1 MDCRCLRH
9 RSCSEAGAGAAL
21 DTPRCRC
28 VAHLAL
34 GPGRN
39 IAIPSNKSNMIKKFY
54 YLMDREKKYLVA
66 EMSQVR
72 GLMPLLMKPR
82 NKQRWSPEDRLEL
95 TIHLHRLKR
104 ISPYIAVVALPGGLA
119 MLPILAWWLDRR
131 RGTNR
136 PIATQ

>member
-1 MDCRCLRH
+1 
-9 RSCSEAGAGAAL
+9 
-21 DTPRCRC
+21 
-28 VAHLAL
+28 
-34 GPGRN
+34 
-39 IAIPSNKSNMIKKFY
+39 MIKKFY

-104 ISPYIAVVALPGGLA
+104 ISPYIAVVVLPGGFA